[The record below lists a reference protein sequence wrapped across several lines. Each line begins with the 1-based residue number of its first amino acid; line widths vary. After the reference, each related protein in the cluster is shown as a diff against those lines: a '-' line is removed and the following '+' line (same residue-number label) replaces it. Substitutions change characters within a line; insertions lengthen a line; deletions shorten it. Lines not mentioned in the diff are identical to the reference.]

1 MSTYLYGENFLSNSG
16 LSGGNAV
23 VNAIV
28 STASSPTMLN
38 SEQEVSLPN
47 KQLGQ
52 SVYMGFKGGKSVFMY
67 NTVTMKS
74 CMEN

>member
-1 MSTYLYGENFLSNSG
+1 
-16 LSGGNAV
+16 
-23 VNAIV
+23 
-28 STASSPTMLN
+28 MLN